1 MKATLAS
8 CWSFLF
14 VFAVSMTCSVSV
26 LAQESSATDIDQ
38 LKAQMN
44 SQQKLLEKQQAQIQ
58 ALESALAEEQGMLL
72 NLVQG
77 KPNAAMVVPAVG
89 RSDADLKVQ
98 AQGVMTQDNR
108 LLPQQQPLSPE
119 AQTVQDELQRG
130 PEIAD
135 VTPDTPALNL
145 GPAKIRLIGYT
156 AFTGLYRTTNSGGN
170 VGTSFASLPFDN
182 TLPGN
187 TSEFRLSAQSTRL
200 ALRAD
205 ADLKSSKAA
214 GYFEMDFGGAVP
226 GNVAVTSSS
235 YGFRI
240 RHAWFDYSKG
250 KWELTGGQ
258 LFSLMTP
265 VKKDILPWPGDVSIT
280 QVIDQN
286 YVAGLVWGRYPQL
299 RVVYRYS
306 DAASFGFSVENPEQQ
321 VGSGVVFPTL
331 LAPTLETQYNV
342 GTNGLGVPNAAPDFV
357 IKGSF
362 DGKLGGHAA
371 HLDLGGVMRVFRNY
385 TPYQGNGVSSHN
397 YAFGDGGNVNA
408 TFEVATGY
416 RLVVNAF
423 AGSGAGRYIGGL
435 VPDVIVRANG
445 NISPIK
451 AYSWVSGFE
460 IAPNKLTGLYVYYS
474 GVYGQKNVALD
485 TNGNFIGWGYPGASN
500 VADRYIQ
507 EFTPGFS
514 RTFWRHENLGSV
526 QLGIQYAYLFLHP
539 WVEGTGPS
547 AAHSSMV
554 LGQVRYNIP

>member
-1 MKATLAS
+1 
-8 CWSFLF
+8 
-14 VFAVSMTCSVSV
+14 
-26 LAQESSATDIDQ
+26 
-38 LKAQMN
+38 
-44 SQQKLLEKQQAQIQ
+44 
-58 ALESALAEEQGMLL
+58 
-72 NLVQG
+72 
-77 KPNAAMVVPAVG
+77 
-89 RSDADLKVQ
+89 
-98 AQGVMTQDNR
+98 
-108 LLPQQQPLSPE
+108 
-119 AQTVQDELQRG
+119 
-130 PEIAD
+130 
-135 VTPDTPALNL
+135 
-145 GPAKIRLIGYT
+145 
-156 AFTGLYRTTNSGGN
+156 
-170 VGTSFASLPFDN
+170 
-182 TLPGN
+182 
-187 TSEFRLSAQSTRL
+187 
-200 ALRAD
+200 
-205 ADLKSSKAA
+205 
-214 GYFEMDFGGAVP
+214 VP

-240 RHAWFDYSKG
+240 RQAWFDYSKS
-250 KWELTGGQ
+250 KWELTAGQ

-306 DAASFGFSVENPEQQ
+306 DAASFGFSLENPEQQ

-342 GTNGLGVPNAAPDFV
+342 GTNELEVPNAAPDFV
-357 IKGSF
+357 IKASF
-362 DGKLGGHAA
+362 DSKLGGHAA

-397 YAFGDGGNVNA
+397 YAFGGGGNVNA

-416 RLVVNAF
+416 RLVANAF

-451 AYSWVSGFE
+451 SYSWVSGFE
-460 IAPNKLTGLYVYYS
+460 AAPNKLTGLYVYYS
-474 GVYGQKNVALD
+474 GVYGKRNAALD
-485 TNGNFIGWGYPGASN
+485 TDGTFIGWGYPGASN

-507 EFTPGFS
+507 EFTAGFS

-539 WVEGTGPS
+539 WVAGTGPS
-547 AAHSSMV
+547 AANSSMV
-554 LGQVRYNIP
+554 LGQVRYNLP